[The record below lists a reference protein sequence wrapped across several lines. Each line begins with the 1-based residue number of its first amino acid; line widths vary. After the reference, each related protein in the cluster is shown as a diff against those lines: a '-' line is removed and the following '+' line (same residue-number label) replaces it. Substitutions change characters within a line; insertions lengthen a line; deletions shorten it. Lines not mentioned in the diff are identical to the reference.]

1 MSNVTVARWEH
12 HLRFRARTGTAA
24 EMELDGAGEQDTAK
38 PLELVLTALC
48 GCTGMDVISI
58 CRKKRQDVTAY
69 SVGATG
75 EQRDEHPRTYASIVV
90 EHHVRGNALDDAAI
104 ARAIELSASRYCP
117 VSAHLSSGDTR
128 ISHRY
133 VIEDES
139 GTREAEVL
147 VTGPFGAGL
156 EKGSGPTAIQ
166 SPAATPGSE
175 RSAGP
180 M

>member
-1 MSNVTVARWEH
+1 
-12 HLRFRARTGTAA
+12 
-24 EMELDGAGEQDTAK
+24 MELDGAGEDDAAK

-58 CRKKRQDVTAY
+58 CRKKRQNVTAY

-75 EQRDEHPRTYASIVV
+75 EQHNGHPRTYATIVV
-90 EHHVRGNALDDAAI
+90 EHRITGETLDDAAI

-128 ISHRY
+128 ISHGY
-133 VIEDES
+133 AIEDERGARS
-139 GTREAEVL
+139 AEVL

-156 EKGSGPTAIQ
+156 EKGSGPPEIQ
-166 SPAATPGSE
+166 APATTPGSD